1 MNKLKIFL
9 SAILA
14 GLCITFGGAVYLL
27 CESKILGAFLFTIGL
42 FAICTMGFHLYTGKV
57 CYIPDNKPSYV
68 IDILIIWLGNLVGT
82 FVGAKLQLLTRY
94 GNTLATTA
102 SAICQTKLSDNLLS
116 IFILAAFC
124 NAMIYFSVDEF
135 KTNKQELGE
144 YLALFFGVV
153 VFILCGFEHC
163 VANMYYFTLASVWSL
178 RTLGYLLVMTL
189 GNALGGIAFHMLHKL
204 ASK

>member
-1 MNKLKIFL
+1 MNKFKLFL
-9 SAILA
+9 SAFLA

-27 CESKILGAFLFTIGL
+27 AESKILGAFLFTIGL

-57 CYIPDNKPSYV
+57 CYLLDNKVSYLL
-68 IDILIIWLGNLVGT
+68 DIIIIWLGNLAGT

-94 GNTLATTA
+94 GASLTKSAAT
-102 SAICQTKLSDNLLS
+102 ICQTKLSDNLLS
-116 IFILAAFC
+116 IFVLAMLC

-135 KTNKQELGE
+135 KTNKHELGE

-163 VANMYYFTLASVWSL
+163 IANMYYFTLASAWSL
-178 RTLGYLLVMTL
+178 RTLGYLLVMTV
-189 GNALGGIAFHMLHKL
+189 GNAIGGITFHMLHK
-204 ASK
+204 AVSN